1 MQDQGARASF
11 MRAARAGSVVA
22 LVLDL
27 LMLSD
32 GKLSLWQQQGLLGS
46 FYDAQARALLDGHL
60 YVPAASA
67 SFEGFVVNGHT
78 YLYFGLLPALLRIP
92 VLLITH
98 ALDGRMTQLSM
109 LAALVVL
116 MFSAVHV
123 HWRIRELVRPGAAL
137 RRGERAGAFLLALA
151 LGASVPLFLA
161 SWPVVYHEAELW
173 GAALSLAAIAMLLR
187 VVEQPSTGRIALA
200 ALLAV
205 LAVQARVSVG
215 LGPIIAMLLLAVGV
229 GARLVHDR
237 IGSAAPVS
245 RVMWPLSALGPV
257 GAPGGEIA
265 GAKILISL
273 IAGAVIALGS
283 AVAVNQ
289 ARFGSALSIPLAH
302 QVDSR
307 IDPVQRHYIAVNHG
321 AVTSAKFIPTTLWAA
336 IRPDALG
343 TVRAFPFIGLP
354 NSPPHVFGGVTFN
367 ALLPTLSAFTSM
379 PLLFLL
385 TIAGL
390 VTVLIR
396 RAPIALLGLMIATAA
411 AFGPALEFGS
421 TATRYLADLLP
432 FLWVGACVGLE
443 LLLGDT
449 QIAQESTQRRWIRS
463 GGLVA
468 ITALT
473 VVAILV
479 NGAVGI
485 VQQRLLA
492 PGASPGERAS
502 FVSFQDSV
510 DKLLGRRPHGIS
522 SGIGL
527 PADPAGA
534 VGNLFVLGRCAGLY
548 VQGFGGSWLPVERG
562 PHSGLHD
569 LNVTFPPP
577 RDSDARRHAVL
588 TLGAGHRRV
597 TVLER
602 ATMQAAA
609 FSVGVGGRTV
619 GVGAPVPV
627 TVGTP
632 TRVTVSIDQLNG
644 GWYLSVAVPGAS
656 NAVLAP
662 VPYQRDARVT
672 LGADPSNPRLA
683 RFQGRVRAIAE
694 PTPVCHELVRRA
706 GLTT

>member
-1 MQDQGARASF
+1 
-11 MRAARAGSVVA
+11 MRAARAGSMVA

-27 LMLSD
+27 LMLSA
-32 GKLSLWQQQGLLGS
+32 GKLSLWQQGGLLGS
-46 FYDAQARALLDGHL
+46 FYDAQGRALLNGHL
-60 YVPAASA
+60 YVPASSA

-78 YLYFGLLPALLRIP
+78 YLYFGLFGALLRIP

-98 ALDGRMTQLSM
+98 ALDGRLTQLSM
-109 LAALVVL
+109 LAALIVL
-116 MFSAVHV
+116 MFSAAHV
-123 HWRIRELVRPGAAL
+123 HWRIRELGRPAATL
-137 RRGERAGAFLLALA
+137 RRGELVGAFLLALA
-151 LGASVPLFLA
+151 LGAGLPLFLA

-173 GAALSLAAIAMLLR
+173 GAALSLAAIAMLLK
-187 VVEQPSTGRIALA
+187 VIEQPSSGRIALT

-215 LGPIIAMLLLAVGV
+215 LGPIIAILLLAVGV
-229 GARLVHDR
+229 GARLVR
-237 IGSAAPVS
+237 NRLGSASRVS
-245 RVMWPLSALGPV
+245 RVMVPLSALGPI

-265 GAKILISL
+265 GIRILLSL
-273 IAGAVIALGS
+273 IAAAVIALGS

-289 ARFGSALSIPLAH
+289 ARFGSAFSIPLSH

-354 NSPPHVFGGVTFN
+354 NSPPHVFGGATFN

-385 TIAGL
+385 TLAG
-390 VTVLIR
+390 VVMVIIR
-396 RAPIALLGLMIATAA
+396 RAPIALLGLLIATAA

-432 FLWVGACVGLE
+432 FLWVGACVGVE
-443 LLLGDT
+443 ALLGD
-449 QIAQESTQRRWIRS
+449 IHFAQESRQRRWVRA

-492 PGASPGERAS
+492 PGATAAQRAS
-502 FVSFQDSV
+502 FVSFQDDV

-522 SGIGL
+522 SGMGL

-562 PHSGLHD
+562 PHSGLHE
-569 LNVTFPPP
+569 LNATFPPP
-577 RDSDARRHAVL
+577 RVADGRRHALL
-588 TLGAGHRRV
+588 TLGAGRRRV
-597 TVLER
+597 TVVER
-602 ATMQAAA
+602 AAMPGAA
-609 FSVGVGGRTV
+609 FSVQVGGRTV
-619 GVGAPVPV
+619 GIGAPVPV
-627 TVGTP
+627 AIGTP

-656 NAVLAP
+656 SAALAP

-672 LGADPSNPRLA
+672 LGADPSDPRLA
-683 RFQGRVRAIAE
+683 RFQGRVTAIAE
-694 PTPVCHELVRRA
+694 PTPVCHQLVRRL
-706 GLTT
+706 GLNT